1 MATRQGSRNSPAVG
15 ARPAP
20 LPLAAAGGSG
30 EGPADLKRSLLR
42 RMGLAGLMIL
52 ALLGALALFDYANA
66 PDDSPGTGQQFTE
79 PVPVRKKESVEPVTP
94 VRPVTVADAPADAS
108 ADARTVVP
116 AVDRPAAASVTP
128 PLANIAAAPAASGK
142 TGPLGEPPPGPEVAA
157 RPALP
162 PPARR
167 PVEPSATAAGTQP
180 AAGQFPG
187 APPLTAGYV
196 LQSGM
201 FADPGRA
208 EEWQARLAQEG
219 IPSTIEARLQIG
231 PFASRAEAEAARRK
245 MDRLGL
251 ETPGN
256 VRRSGKP

>member
-20 LPLAAAGGSG
+20 LPLAAAGAAG

-42 RMGLAGLMIL
+42 RMGLAGLMIV

-66 PDDSPGTGQQFTE
+66 PDDSPSTGQQFTE
-79 PVPVRKKESVEPVTP
+79 PVPVRKKESVEPVT
-94 VRPVTVADAPADAS
+94 VADAPADAS
-108 ADARTVVP
+108 ADARAVVP

-128 PLANIAAAPAASGK
+128 PPANTAAAPAASGK
-142 TGPLGEPPPGPEVAA
+142 TGPPGEPPPGPEVAA

-162 PPARR
+162 PPARH
-167 PVEPSATAAGTQP
+167 PVESSAAAAASQP

-231 PFASRAEAEAARRK
+231 PFASRTEAEAARRK
-245 MDRLGL
+245 MNRLGL
-251 ETPGN
+251 ETPGS